1 MERMAET
8 VRVLLSERLGRNTDQ
23 RSRSAILITDMKF
36 EKILE
41 SELKLRQDCVQADTE
56 RLIACG
62 ASREAVE
69 RVVEHSLQIGIILDK
84 LNNLKLHS
92 LLEGNEE

>member
-1 MERMAET
+1 MA
-8 VRVLLSERLGRNTDQ
+8 
-23 RSRSAILITDMKF
+23 LIKT
-36 EKILE
+36 LE

-92 LLEGNEE
+92 LLEGDEDGDI

>member
-1 MERMAET
+1 MEGMAET
-8 VRVLLSERLGRNTDQ
+8 VRILLSEGQHSDSDQ

-92 LLEGNEE
+92 LLEGND

>member
-1 MERMAET
+1 MA
-8 VRVLLSERLGRNTDQ
+8 
-23 RSRSAILITDMKF
+23 LIKT
-36 EKILE
+36 LE

-84 LNNLKLHS
+84 LNNLKLHA
-92 LLEGNEE
+92 LLEGDEDGDI

>member
-1 MERMAET
+1 MALKAVLSRELGNRM
-8 VRVLLSERLGRNTDQ
+8 
-23 RSRSAILITDMKF
+23 
-36 EKILE
+36 
-41 SELKLRQDCVQADTE
+41 DCVEADFE
-56 RLIACG
+56 RLIEAG

>member
-1 MERMAET
+1 MERMAKAI
-8 VRVLLSERLGRNTDQ
+8 RVLLSERQRSNTDQ

-84 LNNLKLHS
+84 LNNLKMHA
-92 LLEGNEE
+92 LLEGND

>member
-1 MERMAET
+1 
-8 VRVLLSERLGRNTDQ
+8 
-23 RSRSAILITDMKF
+23 MKF

-41 SELKLRQDCVQADTE
+41 SELKLRQDCVQADFE

-62 ASREAVE
+62 ANREALE
-69 RVVEHSLQIGIILDK
+69 RIVEHSLQIGIILDK

-92 LLEGNEE
+92 LLEGND